1 MGRDPIDKLE
11 ILKVSHVEEL
21 LSGVVDDVL
30 NKHPTLFQNE
40 LGKLTGV
47 QVEVYVEEGS
57 TPIFFKPRSLPY
69 AMRGKVEEELKRLEQ
84 EKVIEP
90 VKYSE
95 WAAPIV
101 PVLKTN
107 GQVRICGDYKVTVN
121 KFSKM

>member
-40 LGKLTGV
+40 LGKLNGV